1 MDERQ
6 KSSRAGWLPKWL
18 APRGLSRPRIGVVT
32 DSASCLPAAFRDRPG
47 FVEVDI
53 PIIVDNHVQGSDT
66 QALMMGLAM
75 GKAVKTSRPA
85 PGEFARVYRQLL
97 DSGCDHVIS
106 IHISGALSGTAEAA
120 RLAAADFGH
129 QVTVLDSR
137 TVALPLGFA
146 VADVLDARDAGA
158 PVEMLEQIVRMSTAS
173 SVYFA
178 VPSLE
183 QLRRGGRISALSS
196 VLGSLLNVK
205 PILTIDQG
213 AICALEKPRSFA
225 RAQAR
230 LVALALRDARAAK
243 GPVRLGVMHFGAV
256 ELATEIATELGPSS
270 SQPVV
275 IESLP
280 AVLAA
285 HTGMGVLAVS
295 VAPLDPQPAADS
307 LEPAGP

>member
-1 MDERQ
+1 MNERQ

-32 DSASCLPAAFRDRPG
+32 DSASCLPQAFRDRAG
-47 FVEVDI
+47 LIEVDI
-53 PIIVDNHVQGSDT
+53 PIIVDNHVQGADT

-75 GKAVKTSRPA
+75 GKPVKTSRPA
-85 PGEFARVYRQLL
+85 PGEFARAYRQLF
-97 DSGCDHVIS
+97 DAGCEQVIS
-106 IHISGALSGTAEAA
+106 IHMSGALSGTAESA
-120 RLAAADFGH
+120 RLAAADFQH
-129 QVTVLDSR
+129 KVTVLDSN
-137 TVALPLGFA
+137 TVSLPLGFT

-158 PVEMLEQIVRMSTAS
+158 PMQMLEQIVGMATAN

-213 AICALEKPRSFA
+213 AITALEKPRSFA

-230 LVALALRDARAAK
+230 LVALALRDARSAQ
-243 GPVRLGVMHFGAV
+243 GPVRLGVMHFGAA
-256 ELATEIATELGPSS
+256 ELATEIATELAPFS

-285 HTGMGVLAVS
+285 HTGMGVLAVA
-295 VAPLDPQPAADS
+295 VAPLDPQPENGSPKAS
-307 LEPAGP
+307 GS